1 MSKEVVLCV
10 SNAYQKKYYLN
21 ENFNGLPQTIR
32 DELKIMCVLYT
43 EDVGGILEL
52 VFDEDGN
59 LDFRTSCKEN
69 DFFYDEIYEKIAKPI
84 FNYVSENGNIPRM
97 NKNFS
102 SAIRET
108 EIDFDKIANS
118 SSLLHFCAE
127 VGKPYDV

>member
-59 LDFRTSCKEN
+59 LDFRTSCKL
-69 DFFYDEIYEKIAKPI
+69 KIKQYR
-84 FNYVSENGNIPRM
+84 NER
-97 NKNFS
+97 
-102 SAIRET
+102 RE
-108 EIDFDKIANS
+108 
-118 SSLLHFCAE
+118 LLESIETYYRIVFLGE
-127 VGKPYDV
+127 GLEEE

>member
-10 SNAYQKKYYLN
+10 SNAYQEKYYLN

-69 DFFYDEIYEKIAKPI
+69 DFFYDEIGSVLKIKQYR
-84 FNYVSENGNIPRM
+84 NER
-97 NKNFS
+97 
-102 SAIRET
+102 RE
-108 EIDFDKIANS
+108 
-118 SSLLHFCAE
+118 LLESIETYYRIVFLGE
-127 VGKPYDV
+127 GLEEE

>member
-1 MSKEVVLCV
+1 M

-59 LDFRTSCKEN
+59 LDFKTSCKEN
-69 DFFYDEIYEKIAKPI
+69 DFFYDEIGSVLKIKQYR
-84 FNYVSENGNIPRM
+84 NER
-97 NKNFS
+97 
-102 SAIRET
+102 RE
-108 EIDFDKIANS
+108 
-118 SSLLHFCAE
+118 LLESIETYYRIVFLGE
-127 VGKPYDV
+127 GLEEE

>member
-52 VFDEDGN
+52 VFDEDGKV
-59 LDFRTSCKEN
+59 LGVQLSE
-69 DFFYDEIYEKIAKPI
+69 YLLEKSRVVEQHPGLRWVGPAA
-84 FNYVSENGNIPRM
+84 
-97 NKNFS
+97 
-102 SAIRET
+102 SA
-108 EIDFDKIANS
+108 
-118 SSLLHFCAE
+118 
-127 VGKPYDV
+127 

>member
-1 MSKEVVLCV
+1 MSKEVELCV

-69 DFFYDEIYEKIAKPI
+69 DFFYDEIGSVLKIKQYR
-84 FNYVSENGNIPRM
+84 NER
-97 NKNFS
+97 
-102 SAIRET
+102 RE
-108 EIDFDKIANS
+108 
-118 SSLLHFCAE
+118 LLESIETYYRIVFLGE
-127 VGKPYDV
+127 GLEEE

>member
-1 MSKEVVLCV
+1 MSKEGLLCV

-69 DFFYDEIYEKIAKPI
+69 DFFYDEIGSVLKIKQYR
-84 FNYVSENGNIPRM
+84 NER
-97 NKNFS
+97 
-102 SAIRET
+102 RE
-108 EIDFDKIANS
+108 
-118 SSLLHFCAE
+118 LLESIETYYRIVFLGE
-127 VGKPYDV
+127 GLEEE

>member
-43 EDVGGILEL
+43 EEVGGILEL

-69 DFFYDEIYEKIAKPI
+69 DFFYDEIGSVLKIKQYR
-84 FNYVSENGNIPRM
+84 NER
-97 NKNFS
+97 
-102 SAIRET
+102 RE
-108 EIDFDKIANS
+108 
-118 SSLLHFCAE
+118 LLESIETYYRIVFLGE
-127 VGKPYDV
+127 GLEEE